1 MSEKEESKSFEN
13 LMQKLENIVQTL
25 EKGDLNL
32 DESIEKF
39 EEGMKISKE
48 CNKMLYK
55 ISCIYLEPLEPIVK
69 KPCIHHGFKRFEVKK
84 FTLNHLELFMLC
96 LELLFRIFSKN
107 SVFDS
112 IFLYIFNTYR
122 KIIYHK

>member
-32 DESIEKF
+32 DESVEKF

-48 CNKMLYK
+48 CNKMLESSEK
-55 ISCIYLEPLEPIVK
+55 RISILLE
-69 KPCIHHGFKRFEVKK
+69 
-84 FTLNHLELFMLC
+84 
-96 LELLFRIFSKN
+96 N
-107 SVFDS
+107 SNGE
-112 IFLYIFNTYR
+112 IEEENFNE
-122 KIIYHK
+122 